1 MRALFVVLMLMF
13 GSQAGAA
20 GFFVD
25 PDISADDLS
34 KISVTVF
41 IDDNAKGACWTN
53 LREVREYAEEKF
65 RFKRV
70 KVVPYGKQFDPDSS
84 AYMFQISVAAYRN
97 FANNAG
103 PCVGHLFFKLS
114 GWSLLHGVKH
124 NIEMG
129 YHLSKVHAES
139 KNFNQQVLIY
149 LENIFRQFPN

>member
-1 MRALFVVLMLMF
+1 MRAAIVALLLMF
-13 GSQAGAA
+13 GSQAGAE

-34 KISVTVF
+34 KISVTVL

-53 LREVREYAEEKF
+53 LWEIREYAEEKF

-84 AYMFQISVAAYRN
+84 AYVFQISVVAYRN

-114 GWSLLHGVKH
+114 GWSPFNGVKH
-124 NIEMG
+124 DIVMG
-129 YHLSKVHAES
+129 YLLSKVHAES
-139 KNFNQQVLIY
+139 ENFNQEVLIY
-149 LENIFRQFPN
+149 LEHIFRQFPK